1 MKKIILSLIFISF
14 HLLNADAQ
22 SQASLSVL
30 TCEPG
35 KDVYAQ
41 FGHTAFRYVN
51 PDTHTDIVYNY
62 GIFSFSDDFLYN
74 FVKGETYYRLGK
86 TQTSRFVAEYYYNN
100 RTV

>member
-35 KDVYAQ
+35 EDVYAQ
-41 FGHTAFRYVN
+41 LFNT
-51 PDTHTDIVYNY
+51 
-62 GIFSFSDDFLYN
+62 
-74 FVKGETYYRLGK
+74 
-86 TQTSRFVAEYYYNN
+86 
-100 RTV
+100 